1 MIRLLPEGISVIRT
15 HAQINEYN
23 AEGFR
28 DALDSYKQRVAELAA
43 LKCDV
48 IHPEG
53 APPFMVRGLAAEQE
67 IVKEWEAQYQ
77 VPVFTSGMVCAE
89 ALRALGV
96 NRFIGF
102 SSFGGPLPEMFVRYY
117 KDAGFDMVS
126 MEVYP
131 EETRSNEDKYRYIKR
146 EFLKHDGV
154 QGIYQLGGGGGQLGS
169 MVVALEQ
176 DLGVP
181 FVHPIAARVWYV
193 QKRLHVRQPVQGAS
207 RLLELMP

>member
-1 MIRLLPEGISVIRT
+1 LPEGISVIRT
-15 HAQINEYN
+15 HARINEYN
-23 AEGFR
+23 REGFH
-28 DALDSYKQRVAELAA
+28 DALDSYREKVAELAA
-43 LKCDV
+43 LKCDL

-53 APPFMVRGLAAEQE
+53 APPFMVRGLSGEQE
-67 IVKEWEAQYQ
+67 IVKEWEDEYE

-96 NRFIGF
+96 HRFIGF
-102 SSFGGPLPEMFVRYY
+102 SSFGGPLPDIFARYY
-117 KDAGFDMVS
+117 TDAGFDMVS

-131 EETRSNEDKYRYIKR
+131 ETARTNEDKYRYIKKEVSR
-146 EFLKHDGV
+146 HEGIE
-154 QGIYQLGGGGGQLGS
+154 GIYQLGGGGGQLGT
-169 MVVALEQ
+169 MVGALEQ

-207 RLLELMP
+207 RLLALIP